1 MIFLSE
7 SWLRGSDIIVLD
19 WLVREVITRVAG
31 EKPEDGVTP
40 ATDLRQQ
47 SYPRSS
53 GSEGSLLL
61 GLLHQSLVGEYGLEL
76 ITGDSD
82 DKHSEQD
89 GLHDK

>member
-1 MIFLSE
+1 MCERDNNTEIS
-7 SWLRGSDIIVLD
+7 SDVVVLER
-19 WLVREVITRVAG
+19 LVGQSV
-31 EKPEDGVTP
+31 PGVTGEQP
-40 ATDLRQQ
+40 QQRMASSTHLRQQ
-47 SYPRSS
+47 SHAGPPRP
-53 GSEGSLLL
+53 EGSLLL